1 LFAVL
6 IFDRMEP
13 IANLVRDVLLRD
25 YRWVTDDL
33 FSSGSV
39 VIGPLLGD
47 AQPLWPRIWED
58 TAGPGSF

>member
-1 LFAVL
+1 M
-6 IFDRMEP
+6 FDCMEP
-13 IANLVRDVLLRD
+13 IGNLVRDVLLRD
-25 YRWVTDDL
+25 YRRVTDDL

-47 AQPLWPRIWED
+47 AEPLWPPIRED